1 VERIRQSV
9 AHERPLRGVKPEIE
23 ISREPDGLLDEPVE
37 VDLRQP
43 GVVILEIGGVNTGM
57 PQKHAPHHTSGHRG
71 VEGQPGLRH
80 RHGRA

>member
-9 AHERPLRGVKPEIE
+9 THERTLRGVKPEIE

-43 GVVILEIGGVNTGM
+43 GVVILKIGGVNTGM
-57 PQKHAPHHTSGHRG
+57 AQKHVSRRASGHRG
-71 VEGQPGLRH
+71 VEDQPGLRH
-80 RHGRA
+80 RHRRA